1 MYYSRTLHKEGNPM
15 RIAVLIPCHNEAHTV
30 AKVVAD
36 FRQALPEAEVWVFDN
51 ASTDQTAVLAEQA
64 GARVRHVAIK
74 GKGSVVRAMFR
85 DVEADAYLMV
95 DGDDTYP
102 ATAARGLLRDVLE
115 GRAEMVVGT
124 RLESHEDTAF
134 RRFHGFGNRLVRSCI
149 GLLFG
154 HPVRDVLS
162 GYRAFSRRLVKTM
175 PVLSRGFEI
184 ETEMTVFALSNSY
197 AFAEYEV
204 DYGTRPEGSHSKLN
218 TYRDGARVL
227 KTILFLF
234 KDMRPLLFFGLLGLL
249 GILAGLGFGAF
260 VVNEFTRT
268 GLVLHPSTAVLAVAC
283 ILAGTLSLAT
293 GLILDTVNRRSQE
306 ILRLVSDQLLA
317 KDRARP

>member
-1 MYYSRTLHKEGNPM
+1 M

-30 AKVVAD
+30 AKVVTD
-36 FRQALPEAEVWVFDN
+36 FRQVLPEAEVWVFDN
-51 ASTDQTAVLAEQA
+51 ASTDRTATLAEQA
-64 GARVRHVAIK
+64 GARVRHVAAK
-74 GKGSVVRAMFR
+74 GKGNVVRAMFR
-85 DVEADAYLMV
+85 DVEADIYLMV

-102 ATAARGLLRDVLE
+102 AAAARGLLRDVVD

-124 RLESHEDTAF
+124 RLESHENTAF

-184 ETEMTVFALSNSY
+184 ETEMTVFALSNGY
-197 AFAEYEV
+197 AFSEYEV

-234 KDMRPLLFFGLLGLL
+234 KDMRPLLFFGSLGLL
-249 GILAGLGFGAF
+249 AVLAGLGFGAF
-260 VVNEFTRT
+260 VVNEFSRT

-283 ILAGTLSLAT
+283 ILAGALALAT

-306 ILRLVSDQLLA
+306 ILRLISDQVLVKNKSVPLE
-317 KDRARP
+317 

>member
-1 MYYSRTLHKEGNPM
+1 M

-64 GARVRHVAIK
+64 GARVRHVEIK

-283 ILAGTLSLAT
+283 ILAGTFSLAT